1 MDKQDRKEILRGI
14 KTKEQEKLV
23 SILPMSV
30 EQLGEFFD
38 YLDNKLNKNT
48 ENSLVYTKEFCE
60 NKKIDF
66 EKVKGWV
73 EELNGY
79 DDSEILWNVEEQ
91 YEFLLKEK

>member
-1 MDKQDRKEILRGI
+1 MDKQDRKEVLRGI
-14 KTKEQEKLV
+14 KMKEQEKLV

-30 EQLGEFFD
+30 EQLEEFFD
-38 YLDNKLNKNT
+38 YLDDKLNKNT

-60 NKKIDF
+60 IKKIDF
-66 EKVKGWV
+66 EKVKGWA
-73 EELNGY
+73 EELGGY